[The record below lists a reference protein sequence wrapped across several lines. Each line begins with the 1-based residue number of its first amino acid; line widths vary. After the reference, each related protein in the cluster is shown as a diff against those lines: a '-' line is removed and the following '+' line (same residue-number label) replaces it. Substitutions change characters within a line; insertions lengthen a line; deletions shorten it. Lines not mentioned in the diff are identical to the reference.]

1 MSAVASV
8 RKELGVRTIFN
19 VLGPLTNPAFA
30 KRQIL
35 GVYNDGLVEVVANVL
50 AALGADHAMVVHSRD
65 GLDEISICAATHVC
79 EVRGSDVKSYEV
91 EPETFGLKRHRIEE
105 LAGGDVKTNAR
116 IAREILDGRDGAAR
130 DVVCANA
137 GAALYVSGMV
147 ESLREGADMA
157 RDAIVTRKALRKLE
171 ELVAESNA

>member
-1 MSAVASV
+1 M
-8 RKELGVRTIFN
+8 
-19 VLGPLTNPAFA
+19 
-30 KRQIL
+30 
-35 GVYNDGLVEVVANVL
+35 
-50 AALGADHAMVVHSRD
+50 
-65 GLDEISICAATHVC
+65 
-79 EVRGSDVKSYEV
+79 RGSDVKSYEV